1 MRKYNNSLSKYNSVC
16 HIKWRNPKQPCDMIF
31 CDRAGLSWSFHYGW
45 LSQPKCQPSKSCL
58 LLDGFG
64 CKKKAECSK
73 FWRVSMDY
81 YKLKISVPS
90 IFVWVDASIRLCFFF
105 ISSRLDCFLYFRPWF
120 CCTHSI
126 LPVYLRYTISIL
138 IKSVIYHI
146 KRKKKIYLTGDLLYA
161 WIYACGDM

>member
-1 MRKYNNSLSKYNSVC
+1 MMRKYNNSLSKYNSVC
-16 HIKWRNPKQPCDMIF
+16 HLKWRNPKQPCDMIF

-45 LSQPKCQPSKSCL
+45 LSQSKCQPSKSCL

-64 CKKKAECSK
+64 CKKKVECSK
-73 FWRVSMDY
+73 FLRVLMEY

-105 ISSRLDCFLYFRPWF
+105 IFSRHDCFLYFEA
-120 CCTHSI
+120 
-126 LPVYLRYTISIL
+126 L

-146 KRKKKIYLTGDLLYA
+146 KRKKKIYLTWVFCMLEYMHVEICRDAYP
-161 WIYACGDM
+161 